1 MGIRD
6 GWARPGASLALGVCA
21 IALAGC
27 LAGCSDG
34 SGGSSGSAGSAAGS
48 SASTAASGGAAAAT
62 SDAADLETHGSLGMF
77 EATALD
83 GGSYTQV
90 DLAGTDVTVF
100 NFWSTTCGPCVS
112 EMDDLASL
120 ARRLPDRVQIVN
132 VCLDGQYNAARAQEI
147 LDAAGFDGTTL
158 VGGTNGFLDLCR
170 SVQYTPTR
178 VLVTGDGVV
187 VGDAL
192 VGALGDFDAEM
203 LGAVNAVLAWSGEEG
218 VSLETA

>member
-1 MGIRD
+1 MKAHVGRD
-6 GWARPGASLALGVCA
+6 SLRVFLAAAVCSTVVA
-21 IALAGC
+21 VC
-27 LAGCSDG
+27 LAGCSG
-34 SGGSSGSAGSAAGS
+34 APGAPAGSAGSPAS
-48 SASTAASGGAAAAT
+48 PSASAAASGGAAGDA
-62 SDAADLETHGSLGMF
+62 DAADLETHGSLGMF

>member
-1 MGIRD
+1 MK
-6 GWARPGASLALGVCA
+6 ARVGRGSLRVFLTAA
-21 IALAGC
+21 ICSAVVTVC
-27 LAGCSDG
+27 LAGCSNGSGAPAG
-34 SGGSSGSAGSAAGS
+34 SGGSPAGPSAA
-48 SASTAASGGAAAAT
+48 TA
-62 SDAADLETHGSLGMF
+62 SDAVDLETHGSLGMF

-192 VGALGDFDAEM
+192 VGALGDFDVEM

>member
-1 MGIRD
+1 MKSRH
-6 GWARPGASLALGVCA
+6 ALV
-21 IALAGC
+21 ALAICSVALSAC
-27 LAGCSDG
+27 LAGCSG
-34 SGGSSGSAGSAAGS
+34 
-48 SASTAASGGAAAAT
+48 TSGGASGLGGTSGADAAVESAGEQGA
-62 SDAADLETHGSLGMF
+62 SDAQETAALETHGSLGMF

-83 GGSYTQV
+83 GSTYTQV
-90 DLAGTDVTVF
+90 DLAKTDVTVF

-120 ARRLPDRVQIVN
+120 AHRLPDRVQIVN

-170 SVQYTPTR
+170 GIQYTPTR

-218 VSLETA
+218 VSLEAA

>member
-1 MGIRD
+1 M
-6 GWARPGASLALGVCA
+6 
-21 IALAGC
+21 
-27 LAGCSDG
+27 
-34 SGGSSGSAGSAAGS
+34 
-48 SASTAASGGAAAAT
+48 
-62 SDAADLETHGSLGMF
+62 
-77 EATALD
+77 
-83 GGSYTQV
+83 
-90 DLAGTDVTVF
+90 TVF

>member
-1 MGIRD
+1 MKAHVGRD
-6 GWARPGASLALGVCA
+6 SLRVFLAAAVCSTVVA
-21 IALAGC
+21 VC
-27 LAGCSDG
+27 LAGCSG
-34 SGGSSGSAGSAAGS
+34 APGAPAGSAGSPAS
-48 SASTAASGGAAAAT
+48 PSVSAAASGGAAGDA
-62 SDAADLETHGSLGMF
+62 DAADLETHGSLGMF

-90 DLAGTDVTVF
+90 DLAGTEVTVF

-158 VGGTNGFLDLCR
+158 VDGTNGFLDLCR
-170 SVQYTPTR
+170 SIQYTPTR